1 MHLGLNQIEEEE
13 KVIEKQPVR
22 GNNYEANRRQNLKSN
37 DVFTFVDK
45 RIDASQDSGGEL
57 SKDKSGSG
65 VHYSTPKS
73 LGGGEKLRSQFENEL
88 VARLKKNHTFNAKPV
103 NNSQSLSEEEKS
115 GSYYGAIRSA
125 AYVGGSDG
133 I

>member
-1 MHLGLNQIEEEE
+1 M
-13 KVIEKQPVR
+13 
-22 GNNYEANRRQNLKSN
+22 GNSRQNIKSN

-45 RIDASQDSGGEL
+45 RIDASQDWVGEL
-57 SKDKSGSG
+57 SKDNSGSG
-65 VHYSTPKS
+65 VLHSTPKS
-73 LGGGEKLRSQFENEL
+73 LGVGEKLKNQFENEL
-88 VARLKKNHTFNAKPV
+88 VARLKKNHTFNAKPA

-115 GSYYGAIRSA
+115 GSYHGAIRSA